1 MYRTNFLIGATIGIM
16 TALLVIN
23 MPHPVKASTCSASAS
38 AGGVANNKRIL
49 DFALQFRQQTRDQ
62 GCSSASVAVGG
73 PSGGTACGA
82 ANNGGGGIG
91 TSGGSSCSINNH
103 NQFAAQP
110 PSAQAAPAARAK

>member
-1 MYRTNFLIGATIGIM
+1 M

-38 AGGVANNKRIL
+38 AGGVQNQRFLGSASL
-49 DFALQFRQQTRDQ
+49 MQPRQQTRDQ

-82 ANNGGGGIG
+82 ANNGGGGLARLG
-91 TSGGSSCSINNH
+91 AATVLSITITNSLTN
-103 NQFAAQP
+103 
-110 PSAQAAPAARAK
+110 